1 MIHCRNIL
9 RDPKRLIVLFM
20 AISFAVSYL
29 PVTDNW
35 LISFKGRTNLSAL
48 VISAMAVKKVF
59 GTKNETRELAG
70 SLNLVFNELKIATGQ
85 VRPVKEQKNGPVLLT
100 EIHPEYP
107 LSSNLSS
114 LSADFGTG
122 QRVPDLQS
130 FYQSIILSPDPPPPE
145 ILS

>member
-9 RDPKRLIVLFM
+9 RDHKRLIALFM
-20 AISFAVSYL
+20 AISFTVSYL

-35 LISFKGRTNLSAL
+35 LISFKGRANLSAL

-70 SLNLVFNELKIATGQ
+70 SLNSVFKELKIATGQ
-85 VRPVKEQKNGPVLLT
+85 IRPIKEQKSGPVFLT

-107 LSSNLSS
+107 LLSDLSS
-114 LSADFGTG
+114 LSADSGTG
-122 QRVPDLQS
+122 QSVPDLQT